1 VKDIGL
7 NPLNYSSP
15 VLPTLQD
22 LYTTIDKR
30 IYKNYILNF
39 RVTEISTDI
48 GLITEDVR
56 KYKYLQYFK
65 ELQTFTFRDEEEYY
79 SGKSVILV
87 QFKLDDTILIQRR
100 IYTKISEI
108 FSRIGGY
115 MQLINTVFILL
126 SSVINKINSSLK
138 IINSIFKFNIKG
150 NKMILRFHPINEL
163 NTIIKS
169 RSSNYLVFSS
179 KNSIENIK
187 QLEYFNKSKND
198 LISRENDYSHVSS
211 FFNISENKK
220 MSINEHYKHNKNSN
234 QINIIPFENEKI
246 NTKNSNSITSD
257 KKQKLESMIFNNKES
272 LKKNDNYREKKD
284 IYNIR
289 DFNERIDLN
298 VFYYLLCNRS
308 RRKNNLLELYNLGNN
323 YYRKKMDIV
332 HVFTLL
338 SIIDKIVSK
347 HNF

>member
-1 VKDIGL
+1 
-7 NPLNYSSP
+7 
-15 VLPTLQD
+15 
-22 LYTTIDKR
+22 
-30 IYKNYILNF
+30 
-39 RVTEISTDI
+39 
-48 GLITEDVR
+48 
-56 KYKYLQYFK
+56 
-65 ELQTFTFRDEEEYY
+65 
-79 SGKSVILV
+79 
-87 QFKLDDTILIQRR
+87 
-100 IYTKISEI
+100 
-108 FSRIGGY
+108 

-198 LISRENDYSHVSS
+198 LISKENDYSHVSS
-211 FFNISENKK
+211 IFNVSENKK
-220 MSINEHYKHNKNSN
+220 MSINDHHNHKKNSN
-234 QINIIPFENEKI
+234 HINIIQFENEKI

-257 KKQKLESMIFNNKES
+257 KRKKMESIISNNKES
-272 LKKNDNYREKKD
+272 LKKNDIYRENRE
-284 IYNIR
+284 IYNIK
-289 DFNERIDLN
+289 DFNEHIDLN

-308 RRKNNLLELYNLGNN
+308 RRKNNILELYNLGNN

-338 SIIDKIVSK
+338 SIMEKILSK
-347 HNF
+347 NNF